1 MNTTQTL
8 QWLPTSVREVKE
20 RGWDV
25 PDVILFSGDAYVDH
39 PSFGGA
45 VVGRLLESLGL
56 KVALVPQP
64 NWQDDLRDFRK
75 LGTPRLFFGVSAGS
89 MDSMVNHYT
98 AARRR
103 RSDDAYTPDGRAG
116 ARPDM
121 PSIVYTRILKKLYPD
136 TPVIIGGIEASLR
149 RLSHYGKDTLQPSI
163 LIDSGA
169 DMLIYGMGEK
179 PLTDI
184 CRLMQKGIPF
194 RNLTNIPQTAVLRA
208 GDETVA
214 TNKKWRTIILHSHES
229 CLSNKKHHAENFRRS
244 FPRWRLLSHYQGES
258 NAFHGKRAL

>member
-103 RSDDAYTPDGRAG
+103 MSE
-116 ARPDM
+116 M
-121 PSIVYTRILKKLYPD
+121 PSSFL
-136 TPVIIGGIEASLR
+136 SL
-149 RLSHYGKDTLQPSI
+149 T
-163 LIDSGA
+163 
-169 DMLIYGMGEK
+169 
-179 PLTDI
+179 
-184 CRLMQKGIPF
+184 
-194 RNLTNIPQTAVLRA
+194 
-208 GDETVA
+208 
-214 TNKKWRTIILHSHES
+214 
-229 CLSNKKHHAENFRRS
+229 
-244 FPRWRLLSHYQGES
+244 
-258 NAFHGKRAL
+258 

>member
-1 MNTTQTL
+1 
-8 QWLPTSVREVKE
+8 
-20 RGWDV
+20 
-25 PDVILFSGDAYVDH
+25 
-39 PSFGGA
+39 
-45 VVGRLLESLGL
+45 
-56 KVALVPQP
+56 
-64 NWQDDLRDFRK
+64 
-75 LGTPRLFFGVSAGS
+75 
-89 MDSMVNHYT
+89 
-98 AARRR
+98 
-103 RSDDAYTPDGRAG
+103 
-116 ARPDM
+116 
-121 PSIVYTRILKKLYPD
+121 
-136 TPVIIGGIEASLR
+136 
-149 RLSHYGKDTLQPSI
+149 
-163 LIDSGA
+163 
-169 DMLIYGMGEK
+169 MLIYGMGEK